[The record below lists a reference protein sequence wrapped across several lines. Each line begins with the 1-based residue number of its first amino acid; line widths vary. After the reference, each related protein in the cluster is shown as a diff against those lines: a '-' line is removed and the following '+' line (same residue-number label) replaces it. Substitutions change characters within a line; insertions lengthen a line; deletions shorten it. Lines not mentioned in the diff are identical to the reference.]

1 MSNFRISLWVMCFC
15 ISVWVPAAY
24 AEQQDVAS
32 DPATAS
38 SADEAVES
46 DKKEDEI
53 LEIERIAKLET
64 ILKADKKD
72 LKDLKKSLSGRE
84 SILKL
89 LQNALNMTKKRM
101 DMQKELLAI
110 AQESGE
116 TEEAATLE
124 KAVSEDESDYYLIAG
139 QTQLAFEAKKT
150 VKHQIELI
158 KNSIIKK
165 QQTLDELKG
174 VKKRVIVVPQQT
186 PASGVGT
193 AMHSAQEGESA
204 SPSALQIMLP
214 GMPSVTSGSGV
225 TPSTHAPGEKL
236 QTAEQ
241 VEARKQAEKSTREA
255 LEAEQVATDYIEQS
269 SALIERVKTDEKIL
283 ETDRQSLSNFKKILL
298 ILEKRLREGEKNR
311 EDKAVLNKI
320 KKNIRIVKD
329 EIKKLGKE
337 IASRSVNI
345 EDAQGEMVSLREDQ
359 ELLAEEAQ
367 KKREQ
372 AEKAQ
377 EHVVWLQSPLHP
389 KNLIAW
395 AYTRGP
401 RVLMVLI
408 FMAVLLFINRI
419 TARKISRV
427 MARKSTRTG
436 DMSQNRADTLA
447 LSLRGAVR
455 VVIVFGGTILA
466 LQEAGVDIKTVL
478 GGAAILGVAV
488 AFGAQNLMRDYF
500 NGLMILLED
509 QYELSD
515 IVTINNITGTV
526 ERVSMRSTML
536 RDLKGQ
542 AHFIPNGSITHVTNA
557 TFEWARAV
565 MEVPVAYKENVDQVM
580 SVIMELANGLRN
592 DSEFSADILDDP
604 VMLGVNSFAESAVNI
619 KFMLQT
625 KADRMWPVQREMLR
639 RIKNRFDELG
649 IEFAHPQRI
658 ISQYAP
664 VVDAGSEV
672 YRAIITF
679 C

>member
-1 MSNFRISLWVMCFC
+1 
-15 ISVWVPAAY
+15 
-24 AEQQDVAS
+24 
-32 DPATAS
+32 
-38 SADEAVES
+38 
-46 DKKEDEI
+46 
-53 LEIERIAKLET
+53 
-64 ILKADKKD
+64 
-72 LKDLKKSLSGRE
+72 
-84 SILKL
+84 
-89 LQNALNMTKKRM
+89 
-101 DMQKELLAI
+101 
-110 AQESGE
+110 
-116 TEEAATLE
+116 
-124 KAVSEDESDYYLIAG
+124 LIAG

-174 VKKRVIVVPQQT
+174 IKKRVIVVPQQA
-186 PASGVGT
+186 PAPGIGAADPST
-193 AMHSAQEGESA
+193 QGESA

-214 GMPSVTSGSGV
+214 GMPSVTSGSGAP
-225 TPSTHAPGEKL
+225 PSTHVPGEKL

-241 VEARKQAEKSTREA
+241 VEARKQAEMSTREA
-255 LEAEQVATDYIEQS
+255 LEAEQVATDYIEQN

-283 ETDRQSLSNFKKILL
+283 STDKQSFYNFKKIPLT
-298 ILEKRLREGEKNR
+298 LEKRLHEGEIIR
-311 EDKAVLNKI
+311 EDKAVLKKI
-320 KKNIRIVKD
+320 KNNIRIVKG
-329 EIKKLGKE
+329 EIKRLGKE

-345 EDAQGEMVSLREDQ
+345 KDAQGEMVSLKEDQ

-367 KKREQ
+367 LKREQ

-377 EHVVWLQSPLHP
+377 EHVVGLQSPLHP

-408 FMAVLLFINRI
+408 LMTILLLINRV
-419 TARKISRV
+419 TANKISRV
-427 MARKSTRTG
+427 MARKSARTG
-436 DMSQNRADTLA
+436 EMSQNRADTLA

-515 IVTINNITGTV
+515 IVTINNITGSV

-542 AHFIPNGSITHVTNA
+542 AHFIPNGSIKHVTNA

-580 SVIMELANGLRN
+580 SVIMELANGMRN

-664 VVDAGSEV
+664 VVDS
-672 YRAIITF
+672 
-679 C
+679 